1 MRSRKDL
8 TDFFA
13 LEVVVGSA
21 GYFTGTNAG
30 PQWTRRLVGS
40 LCSCT
45 QDSAYPSSLTSA
57 EELASIS
64 YSC

>member
-1 MRSRKDL
+1 MRSQKDL

-13 LEVVVGSA
+13 LEVVASSA
-21 GYFTGTNAG
+21 GYFTGTNAK
-30 PQWTRRLVGS
+30 PQWTRHLVGS

-45 QDSAYPSSLTSA
+45 QDSAYPSSLKSV
-57 EELASIS
+57 EELASAS

>member
-1 MRSRKDL
+1 MRSQKDL

-13 LEVVVGSA
+13 LEVVASSA
-21 GYFTGTNAG
+21 GYFTGTNAK
-30 PQWTRRLVGS
+30 PQWTRHLVGS

-45 QDSAYPSSLTSA
+45 QDSAYPSSLTSV
-57 EELASIS
+57 EELASAS